1 MDQNP
6 ARIFAVHV
14 KSTMIQKDGI
24 GIAISDD
31 DYLCADDFLVLIFS
45 STSDRIF
52 DAERLNAFAS

>member
-14 KSTMIQKDGI
+14 KSTMIKKDGI

-31 DYLCADDFLVLIFS
+31 NYLYADGFLVLIFS

-52 DAERLNAFAS
+52 DAERLNAFES